1 MAVLVFPSSPANGEL
16 YPSSP
21 LTGQNQYRWDASTL
35 TWRLLGEATGVLPGT
50 YGDDANV
57 GQFTVDA
64 TGKITFAQN
73 VPIASGAGGT
83 VTSIVAGTGLTGGT
97 ITSTGTIALDTT
109 YTDSLYLKLA
119 GGTLTGNVV
128 FAVGQTF
135 PGTGTVTSIIAGTG
149 LTGGTITS
157 SGTIDLADTTVSAGS
172 YTYSSITVDAQGRL
186 TSASSGT
193 SPVTSIT
200 AGTGLNGGTITSSG
214 TIDLADTAVTPASYT
229 YSSITVDQQG
239 RLTSASSG
247 TSPVTSVGIIGT
259 SGIVVVSGS
268 PVTTSGSITLAI
280 DIATLPALP

>member
-1 MAVLVFPSSPANGEL
+1 MTLLSFPSNPVSGQI
-16 YPSSP
+16 YPTAP
-21 LTGQNQYRWDASTL
+21 IAGQNQYEWETTTQ
-35 TWRLLGEATGVLPGT
+35 TWRLLGSGTGVIAGT
-50 YGDDANV
+50 YGDGTNV

-97 ITSTGTIALDTT
+97 ITATGTIALNTT
-109 YTDSLYLKLA
+109 YTDARYLQLS

-135 PGTGTVTSIIAGTG
+135 PGVGTVTSVIAGTG

-157 SGTIDLADTTVSAGS
+157 SGTIALADTAVTPGS

-193 SPVTSIT
+193 SPVTS
-200 AGTGLNGGTITSSG
+200 
-214 TIDLADTAVTPASYT
+214 
-229 YSSITVDQQG
+229 
-239 RLTSASSG
+239 
-247 TSPVTSVGIIGT
+247 VGIIGT
-259 SGIVVVSGS
+259 SGIGVVSGS

-280 DIATLPALP
+280 DIATLPVLP